1 MRVVI
6 RSAGVGFIAIVAAV
20 LLAFTTTMASA
31 RAATALMVG
40 GLAAGVL
47 PDSVMSNVLAGRY
60 AGDNRVNVV
69 WPAQARPWT
78 GYNHLTLGASVRA
91 GTDTLYNTIPT
102 NGATTVVVGMSA
114 GALVVDEVL
123 RRLAT
128 EPTRQNLTFMI
139 IADSSRQDVI
149 SQSRYDPTFD
159 YTYQPPPET
168 KYTITVVTGE
178 YDGAAD
184 FPDRPWNLL
193 AVVNAMVGALY
204 VHIPVMFANLE
215 GLPFTQTTNSV
226 GGVTK
231 HYLVP
236 TARLPLVSLMPWLAS
251 MEPTLKQW
259 VDSGYSRNDQA
270 AVTSFAA
277 AGLATETQTE
287 SETKTES
294 STQTIDST
302 QTVGTDDGSL
312 TELVQTPTEEGQKSA
327 NTTEALAKERSAE
340 ETTEALNQPDE
351 GLGTDTEEGSNNV
364 TDLTDGNK
372 VTPTTLA
379 GEKQSSGKVRQEDA
393 NQQLPSGDPST
404 STTSTTEDDDPSATE
419 DNDPSSTKDDD
430 PSRTKDDDPSSSGE
444 GSTK

>member
-91 GTDTLYNTIPT
+91 GTDTLYNSIPT

-204 VHIPVMFANLE
+204 VHIPVMFANLD

-236 TARLPLVSLMPWLAS
+236 TARLPLVSLMPWLAP
-251 MEPTLKQW
+251 MEATLTQW

-270 AVTSFAA
+270 AVMSFAA

-351 GLGTDTEEGSNNV
+351 GLGTDTEEGSNKI
-364 TDLTDGNK
+364 TDRSDGNK

-404 STTSTTEDDDPSATE
+404 STTSTTED
-419 DNDPSSTKDDD
+419 NDPSSTKDDD